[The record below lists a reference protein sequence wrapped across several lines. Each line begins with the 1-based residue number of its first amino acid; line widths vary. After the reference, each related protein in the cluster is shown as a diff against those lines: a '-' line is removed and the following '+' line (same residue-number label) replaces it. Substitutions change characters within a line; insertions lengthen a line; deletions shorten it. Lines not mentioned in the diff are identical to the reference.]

1 MLRSV
6 RSDRAAGVARAA
18 SASQAAGDARRH
30 RRDKR
35 TDAVTNGARNVTNGE
50 ATKAFWTG
58 AAIIVP
64 ITAAVGVVNA
74 LTVIADR
81 PDFAL
86 WEPWSWEATS
96 ALVILFLI
104 WIPWLAL
111 MRAPPGAASW
121 PRVVITHG
129 AALLIFSTLHV
140 AGFVL
145 FREAVYVA
153 QGGDYDFG
161 NIAERFPYELR
172 KDALSYLALT
182 ATFWIA
188 FKLRESPPADQ
199 ASPTFDIRDG
209 ARIIRIRGE
218 EIIAVTA
225 AGNYAEFI
233 LSDGRRPLMR
243 MTLAKLEAEL
253 APLGLIRTHRSWLVN
268 PAHLTGLEPDGSGD
282 WTVELGTVKAP
293 LSRRYPAAL
302 DRMRG

>member
-1 MLRSV
+1 MR
-6 RSDRAAGVARAA
+6 RGGGDERTGV
-18 SASQAAGDARRH
+18 
-30 RRDKR
+30 
-35 TDAVTNGARNVTNGE
+35 VTNGASDVTDGE
-50 ATKAFWTG
+50 ARKAFWTG
-58 AAIIVP
+58 VAVIVP
-64 ITAAVGVVNA
+64 ITAAVAVVNA

-96 ALVILFLI
+96 ALAILVLI

-111 MRAPPGAASW
+111 TRAPPGTSPW
-121 PRVVITHG
+121 PRVVITHS
-129 AALLIFSTLHV
+129 AALLIFSALHV

-153 QGGDYDFG
+153 QGGEYEFG

-188 FKLRESPPADQ
+188 LKLREPPLADL

-209 ARIIRIRGE
+209 ARIIRIKGE
-218 EIIAVTA
+218 EIVAVTA
-225 AGNYAEFI
+225 AGNYVQFI

-243 MTLAKLEAEL
+243 TTLAKLEAEL
-253 APLGLIRTHRSWLVN
+253 APLGLVRTHRSWLVN

-282 WTVELGTVKAP
+282 WTVELGVIRAP
-293 LSRRYPAAL
+293 LSRRYPSAL
-302 DRMRG
+302 DRLRG

>member
-1 MLRSV
+1 M
-6 RSDRAAGVARAA
+6 
-18 SASQAAGDARRH
+18 
-30 RRDKR
+30 
-35 TDAVTNGARNVTNGE
+35 TNGARNVTDGE
-50 ATKAFWTG
+50 ARKAFWTG
-58 AAIIVP
+58 ATIIVP

-129 AALLIFSTLHV
+129 AALLSFSALHV

-145 FREAVYVA
+145 MREGVYA
-153 QGGDYDFG
+153 LQGWSYDFG
-161 NIAERFPYELR
+161 PIAERFPYELR
-172 KDALSYLALT
+172 KDVLTYLGFA

-188 FKLRESPPADQ
+188 LRLHRTSEPDRARPA
-199 ASPTFDIRDG
+199 FDIRDG
-209 ARIIRIRGE
+209 ARLIRVRGE

-243 MTLAKLEAEL
+243 TTLAKLEAEL

-282 WTVELGTVKAP
+282 WTIELGVICAP

-302 DRMRG
+302 DRLRG

>member
-6 RSDRAAGVARAA
+6 RGDRADGVARAP
-18 SASQAAGDARRH
+18 SAPQAAGDARPERG
-30 RRDKR
+30 DER
-35 TDAVTNGARNVTNGE
+35 TGPVMNGLSGVTDSEAR
-50 ATKAFWTG
+50 KAFWTG
-58 AAIIVP
+58 SVIIIP

-96 ALVILFLI
+96 ALVILSLI

-111 MRAPPGAASW
+111 IRVSPGAAPW
-121 PRVVITHG
+121 RRVVIIHG
-129 AALLIFSTLHV
+129 AALLIFSALHV
-140 AGFVL
+140 TGFVL
-145 FREAVYVA
+145 LREAVYA
-153 QGGDYDFG
+153 LQGAAYDFG

-188 FKLRESPPADQ
+188 LRMRQPPADQ
-199 ASPTFDIRDG
+199 SPPTFDIRDG
-209 ARIIRIRGE
+209 ARIIRVRDE
-218 EIIAVTA
+218 EIVGVMA

-233 LSDGRRPLMR
+233 LTDGRRPLMR
-243 MTLAKLEAEL
+243 TTLARLEVQLE
-253 APLGLIRTHRSWLVN
+253 PLGLIRTHRSWLVN

-282 WTVELGTVKAP
+282 WTVELGTVRAP
-293 LSRRYPAAL
+293 LSRRYPSAL
-302 DRMRG
+302 DRLRG